1 MRYFVLI
8 DLRTQ
13 AEFLPPEMQQWSQ
26 ERFLSW
32 LRLFGEVSPPWPLRG
47 SAQLGLVDHDVMI
60 WLFRAPTGRETTF
73 IVSKNHQ
80 LIIFV
85 SMDHQILDLNT
96 RQIWGPKV
104 ETIFALDT

>member
-32 LRLFGEVSPPWPLRG
+32 LRLFGEVLPWPLPRFTDAG
-47 SAQLGLVDHDVMI
+47 HTPGVMA
-60 WLFRAPTGRETTF
+60 WLFCTPTKLETRF
-73 IVSKNHQ
+73 VVSKRGQ
-80 LIIFV
+80 LVIMTPNV
-85 SMDHQILDLNT
+85 H
-96 RQIWGPKV
+96 QIWGEEFESIYDL
-104 ETIFALDT
+104 ET